1 MLQMRGTVGKKLGK
15 AWRVGEI
22 VFLENINQYVVKKHH
37 AFPRGIA
44 LEFSP
49 ISWLTAAEIV
59 V

>member
-1 MLQMRGTVGKKLGK
+1 MRGTVGKKLGK